1 MGVTTTG
8 RTQAEGVQE
17 QGAAADIW
25 ASQEGSDRIEGK
37 WHKQEFCEPY
47 SSSNITGVI
56 KSRRMR
62 QSWHVAH
69 K

>member
-8 RTQAEGVQE
+8 ITKAEGVHE
-17 QGAAADIW
+17 HGAAADIW
-25 ASQEGSDRIEGK
+25 ASHEGSNRIEGK

-47 SSSNITGVI
+47 STSNIIGVI

-62 QSWHVAH
+62 QSGHVVH
-69 K
+69 M